1 MAILKKY
8 MKLENSDELQEA
20 YLLYVKLL
28 AEKPYPTAKGVQTI
42 LDWSKRP
49 DAHKAKPAQFIQAT
63 VIEKL
68 DRQGFID
75 ALYKK

>member
-1 MAILKKY
+1 
-8 MKLENSDELQEA
+8 
-20 YLLYVKLL
+20 LL
-28 AEKPYPTAKGVQTI
+28 AEKPYPTVKGVQTI

-49 DAHKAKPAQFIQAT
+49 DAHKAKPAQFIQTT

-75 ALYKK
+75 GLYKK